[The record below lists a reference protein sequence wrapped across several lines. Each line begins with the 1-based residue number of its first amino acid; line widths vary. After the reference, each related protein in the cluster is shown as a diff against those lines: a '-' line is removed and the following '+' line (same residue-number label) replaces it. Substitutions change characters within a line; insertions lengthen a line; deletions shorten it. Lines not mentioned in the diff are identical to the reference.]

1 MKNKF
6 IIFIIILFIII
17 IIGISLVIKY
27 LQNNPDTLLEKNG
40 DAGEIVDYENQETQ
54 KVTDFV
60 KFYTVVNCV
69 DTYIDAMNVNNTRYY
84 GTDENDNYAIV
95 VSNEDINKN
104 IYDLLSEQ
112 YIKDKEI
119 TVENLKDKTETLE
132 KKAIFVPL
140 KMNVLIDNIIEKYAV
155 YGFLTD
161 MESNFVKEIYVY
173 VNLDISNKTFS
184 IEPIENKDIKSIEDI
199 EIIND
204 NKEIEKNDNN
214 TVVEAKISTEYLCQK
229 YMDYYKKIVLVSPK
243 LAYEYLDNDYKEKR
257 FGDYEAFT
265 KYVQDNRDNILRT
278 SLNEYLVDYYD
289 EYSEYVCKD
298 KYGNLYIFDEK
309 GILDFTLKL
318 DTYTIP
324 TDKFKETY
332 NTAEDYKKVQMNIDK
347 FFQMINRQD
356 YKTAYNC
363 LAQSYKNNYF
373 STRDDFEKF
382 VKNNFYTYNKVSYEK
397 YEQKGDKLYI
407 FSIKLEDITGE
418 NAEKKDVKI
427 IMQLNDD
434 LDFEMSFGM

>member
-40 DAGEIVDYENQETQ
+40 EAGEIVDYENQETQ

-140 KMNVLIDNIIEKYAV
+140 KMNVLIDNIIEKYVV

-161 MESNFVKEIYVY
+161 MESNFVKEIYLY

-257 FGDYEAFT
+257 F
-265 KYVQDNRDNILRT
+265 KYNRR
-278 SLNEYLVDYYD
+278 
-289 EYSEYVCKD
+289 K
-298 KYGNLYIFDEK
+298 
-309 GILDFTLKL
+309 
-318 DTYTIP
+318 
-324 TDKFKETY
+324 
-332 NTAEDYKKVQMNIDK
+332 
-347 FFQMINRQD
+347 
-356 YKTAYNC
+356 
-363 LAQSYKNNYF
+363 
-373 STRDDFEKF
+373 
-382 VKNNFYTYNKVSYEK
+382 
-397 YEQKGDKLYI
+397 
-407 FSIKLEDITGE
+407 IKI
-418 NAEKKDVKI
+418 
-427 IMQLNDD
+427 
-434 LDFEMSFGM
+434 

>member
-69 DTYIDAMNVNNTRYY
+69 NTYIDVMNVNNARYY
-84 GTDENDNYAIV
+84 GTDENNNYAIV

-104 IYDLLSEQ
+104 IYNILSEQ
-112 YIKDKEI
+112 YINNKEI

-140 KMNVLIDNIIEKYAV
+140 KMNVLIDNVVEKYAV

-161 MESNFVKEIYVY
+161 IEYNFIKEIYLY

-199 EIIND
+199 EIINN

-229 YMDYYKKIVLVSPK
+229 YMDYYKKMVLVSPK

-257 FGDYEAFT
+257 FGDYEGFK

-318 DTYTIP
+318 DTYTIT

-332 NTAEDYKKVQMNIDK
+332 EKSVDYKKVQMNIDK

-356 YKTAYNC
+356 YKTAYSC
-363 LAQSYKNNYF
+363 LAQSYKDNYF
-373 STRDDFEKF
+373 KTQEEFEKY

-407 FSIKLEDITGE
+407 FNIKLEDITGE